1 MMLLLLLISIFF
13 LEMLVQL
20 FFLTAS
26 DLVNRLSRRLRLFF
40 APAFAESEALSD
52 VDNFQWPVG
61 LFDRDRELLSS
72 LGSFEAVVEYHAA
85 IHRAAGIN
93 ESRIREWLP
102 DAPQLEKLVRINC

>member
-40 APAFAESEALSD
+40 APAFAESEAFSD
-52 VDNFQWPVG
+52 VDIFQWPVG
-61 LFDRDRELLSS
+61 LFDRDCEFLSS
-72 LGSFEAVVEYHAA
+72 LAVVEVMNVAFMS
-85 IHRAAGIN
+85 GFLMLLN
-93 ESRIREWLP
+93 
-102 DAPQLEKLVRINC
+102 